1 MNHSDGL
8 NIPRVSVLMPV
19 YNTREDHLRGA
30 IESILNQTFSDF
42 EFLILNDAST
52 DENVERVVKSYHD
65 ARIKYAVNE
74 KNLGISRTRNRLL
87 EMARGEYLA
96 VVDHDDVSMP
106 DRLAEEVAWLDMHPE
121 TGIVGAMIESVYDDG
136 EKRII
141 EYPEN
146 NADIEKKM
154 LWRNCMMHPVCMI
167 RKSVLQ
173 EHGISYEGLFS
184 PAEDYAL
191 FCRLL
196 GKTEFHNLQKIL
208 LYYRNHSNNTSHL
221 QSQEMSDAAIVIQD
235 FARRENPELWEFSR
249 FNLFRKIR
257 FYLFRKFPLVKIEE
271 RYNRLDFYLF
281 SFIPLFSI
289 TREEWRER

>member
-8 NIPRVSVLMPV
+8 NIPKVSVLMPV

-52 DENVERVVKSYHD
+52 DENVEKVVKSYHD
-65 ARIKYAVNE
+65 ARIRYAVNE

-121 TGIVGAMIESVYDDG
+121 TGIVGAIIESIYDDG
-136 EKRII
+136 EKRVI

-146 NADIEKKM
+146 NTDIEKKM
-154 LWRNCMMHPVCMI
+154 LWRNCMMHPVCMM
-167 RKSVLQ
+167 RKSVLI
-173 EHGISYEGLFS
+173 EHGVRYEALFS

-196 GKTEFHNLQKIL
+196 GKTEFHNIQKL
-208 LYYRNHSNNTSHL
+208 LLRYRNHSNNTSHL
-221 QSQEMSDAAIVIQD
+221 QSREMSDATMIIQD
-235 FARRENPELWEFSR
+235 FARKQNPDLWGFAR
-249 FNLFRKIR
+249 LNLFRKIR
-257 FYLFRKFPLVKIEE
+257 FYLFKKLPIVKIEE
-271 RYNRLDFYLF
+271 RFDRFDFYLF
-281 SFIPLFSI
+281 SCIPVFSI
-289 TREEWRER
+289 AREEWREK